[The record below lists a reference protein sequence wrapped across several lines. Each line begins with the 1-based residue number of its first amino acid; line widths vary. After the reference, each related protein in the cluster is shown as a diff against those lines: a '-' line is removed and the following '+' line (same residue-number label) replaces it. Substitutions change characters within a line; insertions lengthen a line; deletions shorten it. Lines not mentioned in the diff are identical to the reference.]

1 MEDRSKEDIMVH
13 YLEVVLKRDFV
24 SGWKYM
30 FENGW
35 KSALEKLRVFFDKAS
50 KWASEDSADGVD
62 CNEKTEEM
70 GWQEKFGRKW
80 YY

>member
-1 MEDRSKEDIMVH
+1 MGH
-13 YLEVVLKRDFV
+13 YIEVVLKRDFT

-35 KSALEKLRVFFDKAS
+35 KNALGKLRVFFDKL
-50 KWASEDSADGVD
+50 ASEDDADGVD
-62 CNEKTEEM
+62 GNKKTGEM
-70 GWQEKFGRKW
+70 SWQERFGRKG